1 MQTHQHNHRPSDA
14 AVIHRLIDSPLARQ
28 IAADMDREQAAAHDA
43 QVTRAVDLR
52 AELATKEEALRPA
65 ADRAEATAKSRRAAA
80 DEAEQA
86 LRARQTELARLKH
99 DFKCRIAAA
108 ETAARQTADPA
119 IDALARDVRA
129 VLGSLTARETSRIEL
144 GGERKAIG
152 GPIAQRYFSN
162 VRACQRFVQRAN
174 PLLREID
181 QLPLRSAAEVDVEL
195 ARMRTSLQQQIDAL
209 DSIEL
214 ESTTQE

>member
-129 VLGSLTARETSRIEL
+129 VLGSLTARATSRIEL